1 MTKLTNFVSYEINLI
16 NPFLVQVRTEK
27 EGEEEGTFLR
37 RKS

>member
-1 MTKLTNFVSYEINLI
+1 MTKLTNFVSHEINL

-37 RKS
+37 RKL